1 MHHLWNFKL
10 FGFSLTWKRRKNNS
24 KVSVI
29 FCTKVCNK
37 QNIKEE
43 KVTTLPRLHSAFHF
57 LGRIWLG
64 AGQLE
69 FWNVSLFPWSNS
81 CSFVWNKRRSTPMN
95 IYFLN
100 ISKLSLYHCFKQNN
114 CRQQKSLS
122 SQAPLLPTLKYKA
135 CVPGQTMQLFVLYL

>member
-10 FGFSLTWKRRKNNS
+10 FGFSLTWKKRKNNS

-29 FCTKVCNK
+29 FCTKVFNK

-81 CSFVWNKRRSTPMN
+81 CNFVWNKRKSTPIN
-95 IYFLN
+95 IYVKT
-100 ISKLSLYHCFKQNN
+100 ISKLSLYYCFKQNN
-114 CRQQKSLS
+114 SRQQKILS